1 MVDPAASD
9 LPDGFPPG
17 AKAFTI
23 RGRFVEPS
31 EDPAPS
37 FLRGDCNG
45 DGDVNVADA
54 TCTLNWLF
62 AGAATPDCVA
72 AINTNGD
79 DAVDIADPVWLLN
92 FLFASGPPPVEP
104 YPACAASRLAGDREL
119 GCENPPD
126 CQ

>member
-1 MVDPAASD
+1 MERTRPRKRLRRFCRYDAMTAVKENGPDPSLSQTRD
-9 LPDGFPPG
+9 SLG
-17 AKAFTI
+17 
-23 RGRFVEPS
+23 
-31 EDPAPS
+31 
-37 FLRGDCNG
+37 
-45 DGDVNVADA
+45 
-54 TCTLNWLF
+54 
-62 AGAATPDCVA
+62 
-72 AINTNGD
+72 GD